1 MVRLLESVS
10 AQAHKHK
17 NGRVITN
24 FQEKQTSY
32 YDEMEVVHLLIYLLK
47 DHLLLIHLFIY
58 LTAFIYLFT

>member
-1 MVRLLESVS
+1 MVELLESVS

-32 YDEMEVVHLLIYLLK
+32 YDEMEVVFVLVSMIEHTVARGG
-47 DHLLLIHLFIY
+47 HV
-58 LTAFIYLFT
+58 

>member
-32 YDEMEVVHLLIYLLK
+32 YDEMEVVVNKVNIYFIIYLLE
-47 DHLLLIHLFIY
+47 LSQIY
-58 LTAFIYLFT
+58 